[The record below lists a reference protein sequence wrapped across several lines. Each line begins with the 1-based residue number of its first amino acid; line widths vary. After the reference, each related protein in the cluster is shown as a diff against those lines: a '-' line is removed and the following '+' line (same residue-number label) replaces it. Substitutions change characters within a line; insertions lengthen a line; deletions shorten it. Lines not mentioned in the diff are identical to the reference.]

1 MRAHIHT
8 LLSFVTISRSI
19 LTCTLYVSMILVL
32 PAQSKKTLQTKKTK
46 LQKDIAYT
54 SKLLKE
60 TQQDK
65 KNSLSQLEKLSRNI
79 EQRMELISTIESEI
93 SLLEKEIV
101 SNRLE
106 IEKKNA
112 ALEKLKQQ
120 YAEMVF
126 TAWLNRMQFN
136 RALYVFSAQNFN
148 QGVRRVQYFN
158 QVNDIRKQRLDEI
171 IETNRRLQQKVDE
184 LRKNREEKEL
194 ALKEQNQQAQKL
206 EQDKKTKEE
215 TLSKLKSKEKEL
227 TEKIRKKESEKKELE
242 NKIKAIIDK
251 ELKEAAAKKEKE
263 IEKKTT
269 STTTTTK
276 KEVKPTPTGSL
287 TSSGFAANKGKL
299 PWPVDKGVITGKY
312 GTQPH
317 PVFSNIEI
325 KNDGIDI
332 TTDKGAAVRSVY
344 QGEVTGVFKVDGYE
358 NVVII
363 RHGDYLTVYSNL
375 ASVSVS
381 KNVKV
386 DAKQKIGIV
395 ATDDDGKTYLNFQV
409 RLGSA
414 VQNPTVWLS
423 K

>member
-1 MRAHIHT
+1 M
-8 LLSFVTISRSI
+8 
-19 LTCTLYVSMILVL
+19 
-32 PAQSKKTLQTKKTK
+32 
-46 LQKDIAYT
+46 
-54 SKLLKE
+54 
-60 TQQDK
+60 
-65 KNSLSQLEKLSRNI
+65 
-79 EQRMELISTIESEI
+79 
-93 SLLEKEIV
+93 
-101 SNRLE
+101 
-106 IEKKNA
+106 
-112 ALEKLKQQ
+112 
-120 YAEMVF
+120 
-126 TAWLNRMQFN
+126 
-136 RALYVFSAQNFN
+136 
-148 QGVRRVQYFN
+148 
-158 QVNDIRKQRLDEI
+158 
-171 IETNRRLQQKVDE
+171 
-184 LRKNREEKEL
+184 
-194 ALKEQNQQAQKL
+194 
-206 EQDKKTKEE
+206 
-215 TLSKLKSKEKEL
+215 
-227 TEKIRKKESEKKELE
+227 
-242 NKIKAIIDK
+242 
-251 ELKEAAAKKEKE
+251 
-263 IEKKTT
+263 
-269 STTTTTK
+269 
-276 KEVKPTPTGSL
+276 
-287 TSSGFAANKGKL
+287 